1 MVETKYS
8 TGVTRGQAGA
18 TWSAFSAMGAGRER
32 NADAFAVKEVGP
44 VSAFAIGDG
53 VGSLPASPLVS
64 TAVVEAAVNALTS
77 TGDHSQFATNLL
89 AEINIAASAALERS
103 DAKGASTIACIRVGS
118 DSVWIS
124 TAGDSGVLSVES
136 DGTATMLTEP
146 DHVPN
151 QPNIL
156 LAWIDGDVEVV
167 PHVVVLDHM
176 PFRLCL
182 ATDGVTGALDLS
194 EIARILTDTNLSES
208 ARAVV
213 VAAQAAG
220 AQDDVTV
227 IVIGWERSP

>member
-1 MVETKYS
+1 MQE
-8 TGVTRGQAGA
+8 AGL
-18 TWSAFSAMGAGRER
+18 
-32 NADAFAVKEVGP
+32 

-64 TAVVEAAVNALTS
+64 TAVVEAAVSALTS
-77 TGDHSQFATNLL
+77 TGDESEFARNLL
-89 AEINIAASAALERS
+89 TEINEAAAAALARS
-103 DAKGASTIACIRVGS
+103 DARGASTIACVRVGS
-118 DSVWIS
+118 DSVWVS
-124 TAGDSGVLSVES
+124 TAGDSGVLAVEA

-167 PHVVVLDHM
+167 PHVVLLDHM

-182 ATDGVTGALDLS
+182 ATDGVTGSLDVAQMS
-194 EIARILTDTNLSES
+194 RILSNTSLAES
-208 ARAVV
+208 AKAMVA
-213 VAAQAAG
+213 AAQAAG

-227 IVIGWERSP
+227 VVIGWEGSP